1 MTDTGRADRADRDD
15 GRARRIR
22 ARPLGWMPGDSLVAP
37 AASRRFMVQ
46 RHPTGPDQRTGA
58 SPERW
63 QILVSGRVQ
72 GVGYRDAC
80 HRRAID
86 LALGGWVRNRSDGP
100 VEVEAEGPPER
111 LEELRLWC
119 ERGPA
124 MAVVRSVSVSPLPAC
139 GVDWFEIRR

>member
-1 MTDTGRADRADRDD
+1 MTDRSSD
-15 GRARRIR
+15 GSRPRR

-37 AASRRFMVQ
+37 IANRRFTVQ
-46 RHPTGPDQRTGA
+46 RQPTGGEGRPAGPPQ
-58 SPERW
+58 RW

-72 GVGYRDAC
+72 GVGYRNAC
-80 HRRAID
+80 QRRATD
-86 LALGGWVRNRSDGP
+86 LGLGGWVRNRSDGQ

-124 MAVVRSVSVSPLPAC
+124 MAGVRSVSVSPLPAC